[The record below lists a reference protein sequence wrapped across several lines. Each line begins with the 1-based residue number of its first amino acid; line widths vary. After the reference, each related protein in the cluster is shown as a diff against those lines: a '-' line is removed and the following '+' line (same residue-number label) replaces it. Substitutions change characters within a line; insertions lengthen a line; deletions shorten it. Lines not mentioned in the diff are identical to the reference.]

1 MVHRNDI
8 GTLSRT
14 ALVLRAVLPFLFLVA
29 PAQAVD
35 YALLVGVSEYPA
47 LGKEYQ
53 LRGPQNDVMLM
64 NRVLVQRGLDPAHV
78 RILGDGIE
86 GAGLPTRAAILGALD
101 DLANRLGE
109 GDRLYLHLSGH
120 ASQQPN
126 GPNDTDYE
134 PDGLDEVF
142 LPRDITRWDA
152 KGGRIENGIVDD
164 ELGVLIDRLV
174 AKGVF
179 VWLVADTCTA
189 GTIVR
194 GALPSQIRYRGI
206 AASALGVPTS
216 SGGADGSGQSL
227 DTWQAGSFKVEVRAP
242 IRAARGGGN
251 PGAGSA
257 GGYVAFYAARAGEPE
272 PEEKTPDHAADAQ
285 WYGLLTRRL
294 GEALAATHQAGRA
307 TSYRR
312 LGERIR
318 QGYAGRQAPNPLFDG
333 PGLDAPVLGTPT
345 QGAVEQALQWPIIK
359 KTYPVGIH
367 IPVGRLAQIGPGSR
381 LALLAKPDDETARA
395 LGIAEVGSV
404 QDLSAELR
412 TIAADGK
419 PALETG
425 AIPADAY
432 ARLVHQAIDFE
443 VRVARPA
450 LPAEADAAERAAAER
465 IERLAA
471 QPTAEGIRL
480 RWVAPGEAAEIR
492 LGFTSRE
499 SAQCRGGNGTADK
512 HAALLWVAQG
522 DGGIRC
528 DGPEQNISLNLGG
541 SPAELETTLSDTLQ
555 RIAKVLNLNRVAE
568 RLASASVGGKLKVDL
583 RIRPK
588 GSDEDCDRGAKP
600 LTPDGIATPSIGDRA
615 CLDIKNVGEAP
626 MDINIFFVDGRYG
639 IRPVHPYGENLPMTL
654 DPAQSIRTIRAEF
667 GDKILGQEQIIVIA
681 VERIRQQPPLDLG
694 FLAQPT
700 LDRTRAEKTMPRGG
714 DDILG
719 LFQEAGF
726 GIGGI
731 RGGLDPLD
739 RRASVSVYR
748 WRLGAPNASL

>member
-1 MVHRNDI
+1 MANRNNI

-14 ALVLRAVLPFLFLVA
+14 ALALRAVLPFLLLAA

-53 LRGPQNDVMLM
+53 LRGPQNDVTLM
-64 NRVLVQRGLDPAHV
+64 NEVLVHRGLDPAHV
-78 RILGDGIE
+78 RILADGVE
-86 GAGLPTRAAILGALD
+86 GAGLPTRAAILGALA

-126 GPNDTDYE
+126 GPDDDE

-179 VWLVADTCTA
+179 VWLVADTCTSE
-189 GTIVR
+189 TIVR
-194 GALPSQIRYRGI
+194 GAPPNQVHYRGI
-206 AASALGVPTS
+206 AASALGVPTAP
-216 SGGADGSGQSL
+216 GGADGSGQSL
-227 DTWQAGSFKVEVRAP
+227 DTWQAGSFNVEVSAP
-242 IRAARGGGN
+242 PVAALGGANQGV
-251 PGAGSA
+251 GSA
-257 GGYVAFYAARAGEPE
+257 GGYVTFYAARAGEPE
-272 PEEKTPDHAADAQ
+272 PEEQSPYQAADAR

-294 GEALAATHQAGRA
+294 GEALAATHQASRA

-333 PGLDAPVLGTPT
+333 TGLDAPVLGSAT
-345 QGAVEQALQWPIIK
+345 QGAVEQARQWPIIK
-359 KTYPVGIH
+359 KTYPAGIH

-381 LALLAKPDDETARA
+381 LALLAKPDDETAQA
-395 LGIAEVGSV
+395 LGIAEVTSA

-450 LPAEADAAERAAAER
+450 LPAEADVAERTAAEL

-471 QPTAEGIRL
+471 QPAAEGIRL
-480 RWVAPGEAAEIR
+480 RWVASGESAEIR
-492 LGFTSRE
+492 LGFTPRD
-499 SAQCRGGNGTADK
+499 SAWCRGGDGTADQ
-512 HAALLWVAQG
+512 HTVLLWVAQG
-522 DGGIRC
+522 EGGIRC
-528 DGPEQNISLNLGG
+528 DGPTKSISITLDDP
-541 SPAELETTLSDTLQ
+541 PAAFETKLRDTLQ
-555 RIAKVLNLNRVAE
+555 PIAKVLNLNRVAE
-568 RLASASVGGKLKVDL
+568 RLASASAGGKLKVDL

-588 GSDEDCDRGAKP
+588 GSDENCDRGAQP
-600 LTPDGIATPSIGDRA
+600 LTPDGIATPSIGDRT
-615 CLDIKNVGEAP
+615 CLDIKNIGEAP
-626 MDINIFFVDGRYG
+626 VDINIFFVDGRYG
-639 IRPVHPYGENLPMTL
+639 IHPVHPSGEQSSTML
-654 DPAQSIRTIRAEF
+654 DPGQSMTTIRKRFEADTF
-667 GDKILGQEQIIVIA
+667 GQEQLIVIA
-681 VERIRQQPPLDLG
+681 VEHGQQGQPLDLG

-700 LDRTRAEKTMPRGG
+700 LPPTRSGE
-714 DDILG
+714 
-719 LFQEAGF
+719 
-726 GIGGI
+726 
-731 RGGLDPLD
+731 
-739 RRASVSVYR
+739 
-748 WRLGAPNASL
+748 RL